1 MLRVADWTRVIEE
14 IMANVQDDATLLP
27 PELPSRKQPED
38 RRAQARGN
46 TVLSRIEDMTYEILR
61 KHEKQSA

>member
-1 MLRVADWTRVIEE
+1 MATSPDDAIHRPEE
-14 IMANVQDDATLLP
+14 ISP
-27 PELPSRKQPED
+27 RKTAED
-38 RRAQARGN
+38 RRAQARSN

>member
-1 MLRVADWTRVIEE
+1 
-14 IMANVQDDATLLP
+14 MANSQDSALP
-27 PELPSRKQPED
+27 VPADVTSRKLSED
-38 RRAQARGN
+38 RRSQARGN

>member
-1 MLRVADWTRVIEE
+1 MADP
-14 IMANVQDDATLLP
+14 QDDLMKNS
-27 PELPSRKQPED
+27 PEVTARTFSEE
-38 RRAQARGN
+38 RRAQGRSN

>member
-1 MLRVADWTRVIEE
+1 
-14 IMANVQDDATLLP
+14 MANSQDPTNRT
-27 PELPSRKQPED
+27 PEAPSRKQAEE
-38 RRAQARGN
+38 RRAQARSN

>member
-1 MLRVADWTRVIEE
+1 
-14 IMANVQDDATLLP
+14 MANSQDKALP
-27 PELPSRKQPED
+27 IPTEVTSRKTSDD
-38 RRAQARGN
+38 RRSQARSN

>member
-1 MLRVADWTRVIEE
+1 MSQAPD
-14 IMANVQDDATLLP
+14 NATNSTVEASP
-27 PELPSRKQPED
+27 RKQPQE
-38 RRAQARGN
+38 RRSQTRSN

>member
-1 MLRVADWTRVIEE
+1 
-14 IMANVQDDATLLP
+14 MANPQDHAVPIP
-27 PELPSRKQPED
+27 PDVTARKLSED
-38 RRAQARGN
+38 RRSQARSN

>member
-1 MLRVADWTRVIEE
+1 
-14 IMANVQDDATLLP
+14 MANVQDDATLLP

>member
-1 MLRVADWTRVIEE
+1 MENSQRD
-14 IMANVQDDATLLP
+14 ANQATDVT
-27 PELPSRKQPED
+27 SRKPPQE
-38 RRAQARGN
+38 RRSQVRNN